1 MSAKEETVTIT
12 RHFTVDMEKYA
23 AARKARASIPNDA
36 EGADESDELDEAEAR
51 RMVKRL
57 LVARPM
63 NEYNE
68 IVKKY
73 NDYKNQRI

>member
-1 MSAKEETVTIT
+1 MSEKEETVTIT
-12 RHFTVDMEKYA
+12 RRFTVDMEKYA
-23 AARKARASIPNDA
+23 ASRKTEANIPDDA

-63 NEYNE
+63 NEYNATG
-68 IVKKY
+68 
-73 NDYKNQRI
+73 Q